1 MQNSRVKNSGFT
13 LIELLVV
20 VSIIGLLAS
29 IILVGVGNARI
40 KSRDAKRL
48 SDMQQAKSGL
58 DIYYSF
64 GAGYP
69 ATAEW
74 NNSQTNQVNMACSG
88 QNTFRVPNDPIN
100 DTNPSMSYV
109 YTQGG
114 TATSG
119 CGGTVYS
126 TYKVQFSTEGTTNL
140 GPAGTYYLSPLGFSS
155 TAPF

>member
-1 MQNSRVKNSGFT
+1 MKYQKGFT

-29 IILVGVGNARI
+29 VILVGVGNARI
-40 KSRDAKRL
+40 KGRDAKRL
-48 SDMQQAKSGL
+48 SDMHQAKAGL

-74 NNSQTNQVNMACSG
+74 NVSQTNLSQLSCSG
-88 QNTFRVPNDPIN
+88 QVTFKVPQDPIN
-100 DTNPSMSYV
+100 NTNPSFTYT

-114 TATSG
+114 TPTSG
-119 CGGTVYS
+119 CGGTVYT
-126 TYKVQFSTEGTTNL
+126 TYKIQFTTEGETNL
-140 GPAGTYYLSPLGFSS
+140 GPAGTYYLSTLGFSS